1 LIGSLLSVVSLT
13 PLHMGVGR
21 GLFDVDLPIARD
33 EFTIPYIPG
42 SGIKG
47 ALRARFR
54 LLIDVESDD
63 HKREKI
69 KILDRIFFGQVP
81 ESPEAL
87 AGSVMISDAVLLAIP
102 VRTLYGLW
110 AYATSPF
117 QLKRF
122 IEYYLL
128 AKTCHRKASSCCC
141 SEGGTS
147 DSSENVEEYVKII
160 DEKIRKIEVREA
172 IVGSEKAIEIL
183 VLPGTDKMI
192 LNEDI
197 IVEITKKEAFE
208 ETARLIKVVKRVLDP
223 GCGSKDASTKVILRQ
238 IAGVLEERLVIVS
251 DSIFRALVDRS
262 IIRQTRV
269 RLNYKTKTVE
279 AGPWTEENLPQFTIL
294 ASLIAFTRPRRYRDR
309 ESLSAEE
316 VRKMFIEEVIERNN
330 PLILGGHETV
340 GRGLVVLNVC

>member
-1 LIGSLLSVVSLT
+1 LIGSLLGIISLT
-13 PLHMGVGR
+13 PLHIGVGR

-33 EFTIPYIPG
+33 EFMIPYIPG

-54 LLIDVESDD
+54 LLIDVESEND
-63 HKREKI
+63 KKEKL
-69 KILDRIFFGQVP
+69 KNLDKIFFGQLP

-87 AGSVMISDAVLLAIP
+87 AGSVMISDAILLTIP

-122 IEYYLL
+122 VEYYLL
-128 AKTCHRKASSCCC
+128 AKICHRGASSCTC
-141 SEGGTS
+141 SEGSAKG
-147 DSSENVEEYVKII
+147 SSENIEEYVKII
-160 DEKIRKIEVREA
+160 NEIRKIEVREA
-172 IVGSEKAIEIL
+172 IVSSRKALEIL
-183 VLPGTDKMI
+183 TMPGTNKIVM
-192 LNEDI
+192 NEDI
-197 IVEITKKEAFE
+197 IVEVAKEEKMQAATK
-208 ETARLIKVVKRVLDP
+208 LIEVVKRVFDP
-223 GCGSKDASTKVILRQ
+223 GCGSKDSSIKAILNQ
-238 IAGVLEERLVIVS
+238 ITGLVEERLVIVS

-262 IIRQTRV
+262 ITTQTRV

-279 AGPWTEENLPQFTIL
+279 EGPWSEENLPQLTIL
-294 ASLIAFTRPRRYRDR
+294 TSLIAFTRPRKYLGM
-309 ESLSAEE
+309 ESLSIEG
-316 VRKMFIEEVIERNN
+316 VRKAFIEEVIDRNN